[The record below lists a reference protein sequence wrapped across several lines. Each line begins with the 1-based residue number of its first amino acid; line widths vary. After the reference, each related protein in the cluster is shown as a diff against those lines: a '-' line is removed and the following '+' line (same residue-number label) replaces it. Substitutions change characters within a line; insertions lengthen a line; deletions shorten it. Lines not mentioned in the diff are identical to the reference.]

1 MWFCSIEKQSRLEV
15 IENHEFDSSSLRDVA
30 VIDQYD
36 AQDFNINEN
45 GVIRSDI
52 SKLARAQSIS
62 EYESVMRRIGS
73 QSAQYN
79 LKDGMTVQQAFDS
92 VRPRQYQSPCELSR
106 FAEQLPVDS
115 DVMDAIKNIYGGS
128 PGDAPADKTGDSPG
142 DVPGDAK

>member
-79 LKDGMTVQQAFDS
+79 LKDGMTIHKVTDTDEDEQNQKLVEQSYHLSNYTVQNEN
-92 VRPRQYQSPCELSR
+92 QY
-106 FAEQLPVDS
+106 
-115 DVMDAIKNIYGGS
+115 DA
-128 PGDAPADKTGDSPG
+128 
-142 DVPGDAK
+142 